1 LAYDTKALIS
11 SIALNVAKS
20 KTLKEA
26 YVAIMKTANV
36 EGVCLPS
43 YEEQL
48 NEIKELRENV
58 TDIEK
63 KVAEL

>member
-1 LAYDTKALIS
+1 VAFDTKALLS
-11 SIALNVAKS
+11 SIAQNVAKS

-26 YVAIMKTANV
+26 YVSIMKTANV

-48 NEIKELRENV
+48 NEIEDLRKE
-58 TDIEK
+58 
-63 KVAEL
+63 AE